1 MSAAGTAR
9 YALLVARRDLEV
21 EWAARDAAVTVLPLV
36 AAVVV
41 LAGLS
46 FGPAPAD
53 LRGTAPGVLWLAVL
67 LATVPLTRQVAAEER
82 DDDAWD
88 VLRALSPDTALF
100 AGKTLAVWSALLLTW
115 TGAAAVTSVLF
126 DVRVPPAGALDAAF
140 GSLALAA
147 LVVAFGVATARSD
160 RRQGLLA
167 VLVLPA
173 GLPVLLAGTQSAT
186 PGAHALPWVALSA
199 AFALTS
205 LTAAWAVFPVLL
217 ED

>member
-9 YALLVARRDLEV
+9 QALLVAQRDAQV

-41 LAGLS
+41 LAGLA

-53 LRGTAPGVLWLAVL
+53 LRRTAPGVLWLAVL

-88 VLRALSPDTALF
+88 MLRALSPSTALF
-100 AGKTLAVWSALLLTW
+100 AGKTLAVWSGLLSTW
-115 TGAAAVTSVLF
+115 AAAAALTAVLF
-126 DVRVPPAGALDAAF
+126 NVRVPLTGALDAAF
-140 GSLALAA
+140 GCLALAA
-147 LVVAFGVATARSD
+147 LLVAFGVATARSD

-173 GLPVLLAGTQSAT
+173 GLPVLLAGTQSAS
-186 PGAHALPWVALSA
+186 PGLHPLPWVGLSA
-199 AFALTS
+199 VYALTC
-205 LTAAWAVFPVLL
+205 LTAAWAVFPALL